1 MNEAAFL
8 CITKG
13 AICGIVLL
21 ILVLLLLALRKRI
34 QIAIQMIKEG
44 SK

>member
-13 AICGIVLL
+13 AICAIVLL